1 VPAYSFHRAPSGQ
14 KRITQRTVLPPP
26 VKAAARAGGLKRKKG
41 EARHDRCCARKG
53 KPKAVK
59 GRGRKSVIAERRSFK
74 NREKAGR
81 PAGEAGKAADK
92 RQGLLLEGRNLLRNR
107 KSEYSALYDKHEID
121 GCSLRSCA
129 FFCRAEGFLKIC
141 SSAGRQRA
149 GTMLKV
155 PPSHVETAVFVFS

>member
-1 VPAYSFHRAPSGQ
+1 MPTYSFHRAPSGH

-41 EARHDRCCARKG
+41 KARHDRCCARKG

-59 GRGRKSVIAERRSFK
+59 GRGRKSAIAERRSFETVRRQADPQERPAK
-74 NREKAGR
+74 PLIHVRRRCQKAG
-81 PAGEAGKAADK
+81 
-92 RQGLLLEGRNLLRNR
+92 LRNR